1 MNGLLLVNVG
11 TPDEPTPE
19 AVRRY
24 LREFLGDSRVI
35 DIHPI
40 ARALLLHLVILPFR
54 PRRSAAAYRKIWT
67 AEGSPLL
74 AYSQQLVAA
83 LSARLGPGWAVR
95 LGMRYGRPSIA
106 AGLAELLAAGCERLL
121 ILPLYPQQASSSTGA
136 AVDAVFA
143 TLGARQSP
151 PPVSVLAPFF
161 DDPGFLSVL
170 AAHGRPILEREKP
183 DHVLFSFHGL
193 PERQI
198 RKADHERCQDQGSA
212 ASPHCLERSSCCDQL
227 GPQNRG
233 CYRAQSFA
241 TARLLAARLE
251 LPAERYS
258 VCFQSRLGRTPWIR
272 PFTDE
277 VLLSLVRSGTRRLVV
292 FCPAFVTDC
301 LETLEEI
308 AIRAREDFLA
318 AGGESLT
325 LVPALNA
332 DPAWVDAL
340 LALIQRQIAQTSPQP
355 AAGESRP

>member
-1 MNGLLLVNVG
+1 MNGLLLINVG
-11 TPDEPTPE
+11 TPDEPTPQ

-24 LREFLGDSRVI
+24 LREFLGDGRVI
-35 DIHPI
+35 DIHPL
-40 ARALLLHLVILPFR
+40 ARALLLNLVILPFR
-54 PRRSAAAYRKIWT
+54 PRRSAAAYRKVWT
-67 AEGSPLL
+67 AQGSPLL
-74 AYSQQLVAA
+74 AFSQDLVAA
-83 LSARLGPGWAVR
+83 LSVRLGAGWLVR

-106 AGLAELLAAGCERLL
+106 SAIGELLAAGCERLVV
-121 ILPLYPQQASSSTGA
+121 LPLYPQQASSSTGT
-136 AVDAVFA
+136 AVEAVFA
-143 TLGARQSP
+143 ALQSRQSP
-151 PPVSVLAPFF
+151 PPLSVLSPFF

-170 AAHGRPILEREKP
+170 AAHGRPILEKEQP

-198 RKADHERCQDQGSA
+198 RKADAERCRDEGSA
-212 ASPHCLERSSCCDQL
+212 AQPHCLQQASCCEKL
-227 GPQNRG
+227 GPQNRS

-241 TARLLAARLE
+241 TAHKLAAMLQ

-258 VCFQSRLGRTPWIR
+258 ICFQSRLGRTPWIR

-277 VLLSLVRSGTRRLVV
+277 VLLSLAKAGKRRLVV

-318 AGGESLT
+318 AGGQSLT

-332 DPAWVDAL
+332 DPAWADAL
-340 LALIQRQIAQTSPQP
+340 VALIGRQLAQASPGSQ
-355 AAGESRP
+355 S

>member
-11 TPDEPTPE
+11 TPDEPTPQ

-24 LREFLGDSRVI
+24 LREFLGDGRVV

-40 ARALLLHLVILPFR
+40 ARALLLHLVILPLR
-54 PRRSAAAYRKIWT
+54 PRRSAEAYRKVWT
-67 AEGSPLL
+67 SRGSPLL
-74 AYSQQLVAA
+74 AYSQDLVAA
-83 LSARLGPGWAVR
+83 LALRLGPDWAVR

-106 AGLAELLAAGCERLL
+106 SGLAELLAAGCERLV

-143 TLGARQSP
+143 ALGTRQSP
-151 PPVSVLAPFF
+151 PPLSILPPFF

-170 AAHGRPILEREKP
+170 AAHGRPIIERDKP

-198 RKADHERCQDQGSA
+198 RKADAERCADLGAA
-212 ASPHCLERSSCCDQL
+212 ASPHCLSRSDCCDTL

-233 CYRAQSFA
+233 CYRAQSHA
-241 TARLLAARLE
+241 TAHALAAQLGLSR
-251 LPAERYS
+251 ERYS
-258 VCFQSRLGRTPWIR
+258 ICFQSRLGRTPWIR

-277 VLLSLVRSGTRRLVV
+277 VLLSLAKAGTRRLVV

-308 AIRAREDFLA
+308 AIRARADFLA
-318 AGGESLT
+318 AGGESLS

-332 DPAWVDAL
+332 DPAWADAL
-340 LALIQRQIAQTSPQP
+340 VALLRRQLALASPGAP
-355 AAGESRP
+355 TTT

>member
-11 TPDEPTPE
+11 TPDEPTPQ

-24 LREFLGDSRVI
+24 LREFLGDGRVV

-40 ARALLLHLVILPFR
+40 ARALLLNLVILPLR
-54 PRRSAAAYRKIWT
+54 PRRSAEAYRKVWT
-67 AEGSPLL
+67 SRGSPLL
-74 AYSQQLVAA
+74 AYSQDLVAA
-83 LSARLGPGWAVR
+83 LSLRLGPEWVVR

-106 AGLAELLAAGCERLL
+106 SGLAELLAAGCERLV

-143 TLGARQSP
+143 ALGTRQSP
-151 PPVSVLAPFF
+151 PPLAILPPFF

-170 AAHGRPILEREKP
+170 AAHGRPIIERDKP

-198 RKADHERCQDQGSA
+198 RKADAERCADQGA
-212 ASPHCLERSSCCDQL
+212 AATPHCLSRSDCCDAL

-241 TARLLAARLE
+241 TAHALAAQLA
-251 LPAERYS
+251 LPRERYS
-258 VCFQSRLGRTPWIR
+258 ICFQSRLGRTPWIR

-277 VLLSLVRSGTRRLVV
+277 VLLSLAKAGARRLVV

-308 AIRAREDFLA
+308 AIRARADFLA
-318 AGGESLT
+318 AGGESLS

-332 DPAWVDAL
+332 DPAWADAL
-340 LALIQRQIAQTSPQP
+340 VALLRRQLALASPGAP
-355 AAGESRP
+355 ATP

>member
-1 MNGLLLVNVG
+1 MNGLLLINVG
-11 TPDEPTPE
+11 TPDEPTPQ

-24 LREFLGDSRVI
+24 LREFLGDSRVV

-40 ARALLLHLVILPFR
+40 ARALLLNLVILPFR

-67 AEGSPLL
+67 AQGSPLL
-74 AYSQQLVAA
+74 SYSQELVVA
-83 LSARLGPGWAVR
+83 LSTRLGPGWAVR

-106 AGLAELLAAGCERLL
+106 GAVAELLAAGCDRLV
-121 ILPLYPQQASSSTGA
+121 ILPMYPQQASSSTGA
-136 AVDAVFA
+136 AVDAVCA
-143 TLGARQSP
+143 ALSPRQSP
-151 PPVSVLAPFF
+151 PPVSILAPFF

-170 AAHGRPILEREKP
+170 AAHGRPILEREHP

-198 RKADHERCQDQGSA
+198 RKADHERCADRGA
-212 ASPHCLERSSCCDQL
+212 GASPHCLQQSNCCEQLSSA
-227 GPQNRG
+227 NRG

-241 TARLLAARLE
+241 TARLLAAQLE
-251 LPAERYS
+251 LPADRYS

-277 VLLSLVRSGTRRLVV
+277 VLLSLARAGTRRLVV

-308 AIRAREDFLA
+308 AIRAREDFRA

-340 LALIQRQIAQTSPQP
+340 VALIGRQLAAASPQR
-355 AAGESRP
+355 AAG